1 MKLTKDE
8 LLKKLK
14 DRVGEDTSDETI
26 SFIEDITDTINDY
39 EERVNDTTNWKQ
51 KYTEND
57 EAWKKKYRDRFF
69 NTPVKEDEQ
78 IDDTDDDKPK
88 QLTFDDLF
96 KTKE

>member
-14 DRVGEDTSDETI
+14 ERVGEDTSDETI

-39 EERVNDTTNWKQ
+39 EERVSDSTNWKQ

-69 NTPVKEDEQ
+69 NTPVKEEP
-78 IDDTDDDKPK
+78 IDDPDDDKPK